1 MNKRLLDPD
10 VVEYINQNFKGDA
23 SRIILNKSS
32 FSDVSSQ
39 ELAQQIIGFQ
49 KAEKKLPTWFKT
61 PQIYFPPKIN
71 LEQTSSEKTAAYK
84 ADLFSGKN
92 CIDLTGGFGI
102 DDYYFSKRFEQ
113 VTHCELN
120 PDLAEIAKH
129 NYKALSVKNVAVV
142 SENSISFLENSS
154 EKYDLIYVD
163 PSRRHDSKGKVF
175 MLKDCEPNIPEN
187 LDFLLEKA
195 DKILIKTSPLLDIT
209 AALSELK
216 KVSTIH
222 CVAVKNEVKE
232 LLWLIDKNQKYDSI
246 DYIAVNLDSDFKEPV
261 VIANNKLNHA
271 EAIYGEPCSYLY
283 EPNAAL
289 LKLGAFNWI
298 SENYELDKLS
308 ANAHLYTSEE
318 LIPFPGRRFQI
329 DVVINYSKKE
339 VSKLFKNTQANI
351 TTRNFKESVSAL
363 RKKFKIKDGGE
374 TYLFFTT
381 LSDNSTIV
389 IKCSKI

>member
-10 VVEYINQNFKGDA
+10 VIEFIKEHYKEDA
-23 SRIILNKSS
+23 SRIILNKSP
-32 FSDVSSQ
+32 FADVSSQ
-39 ELAQQIIGFQ
+39 ELAQQIIGLQ

-61 PQIYFPPKIN
+61 PQIYFPSKLN

-84 ADLFSGKN
+84 AGLFSGRN
-92 CIDLTGGFGI
+92 SIDLTGGFGI
-102 DDYYFSKRFEQ
+102 DDYYLSKRFEHL
-113 VTHCELN
+113 THCELN
-120 PDLAEIAKH
+120 ADLAEIAQH
-129 NYKALSVKNVAVV
+129 NYKSLGVENVTVT
-142 SENSISFLENSS
+142 SKNSISYLEGST
-154 EKYDLIYVD
+154 EKYDLIYTD

-187 LDFLLEKA
+187 LNFLLGIA

-209 AALSELK
+209 AALSELR
-216 KVSTIH
+216 KVVTIH

-232 LLWLIDKNQKYDSI
+232 LLWIIDKNQNSDSI
-246 DYIAVNLDSDFKEPV
+246 DYIAVNLDSDFDEPV
-261 VIANNKLNHA
+261 VIANTKLNHA
-271 EAIYGEPCSYLY
+271 EAIYGEPHAYLY

-298 SENYELDKLS
+298 SENYKLDKLS

-318 LIPFPGRRFQI
+318 LIAFPGRRFQI
-329 DVVINYSKKE
+329 DSVINYSKKE
-339 VSKLFKNTQANI
+339 VSKSFKNTQANI

-381 LSDNSTIV
+381 LANNSTVV
-389 IKCSKI
+389 IKCRKS